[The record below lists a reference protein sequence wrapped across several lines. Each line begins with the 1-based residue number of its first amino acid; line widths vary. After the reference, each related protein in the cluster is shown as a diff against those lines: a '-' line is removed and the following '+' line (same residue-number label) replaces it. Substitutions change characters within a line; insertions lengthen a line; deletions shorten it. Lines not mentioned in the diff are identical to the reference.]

1 MAVYNTPG
9 IYIDEIIPEIA
20 PVLSAGTGVTAFLGF
35 TERGPVQTPIRISSF
50 ADYQAVFGAQREGE
64 NLDYALRGFFDNG
77 GSEAYV
83 VRLTAYDVNTKV
95 LGGNAASLVFED
107 ASPAPVFTI
116 SAAYKGVDSTGLK
129 GNDLQISLALDPRAD
144 LSAANSLPQGGTQG
158 ASSVVVSSST
168 GFQAG
173 GVIQLVEGGTSET
186 VVVERIDVSQNATG
200 DYVHTLFLESALV
213 NAYAA
218 ANATVKSMDYTISVI
233 DGPSAAVL
241 ETWEKVSL
249 GANSVF
255 SAETLINDS
264 QTGSAFIKIS
274 VADALKV
281 PVVPNSAVALAG
293 GTDESLT
300 FTPQMFKGD
309 ATEGYGLEALSTNTR
324 VNLLCAP
331 LGSRFL
337 NNEARI
343 HASMLEYAKSRM
355 DLFAILDPLAGKTPA
370 EILSYRNDDLGLDS
384 YWGALYYP
392 RVKIKDPARLPQN
405 ASLFVPPCG
414 HIAGLYARVASLPGR
429 DGGISASPAG
439 VGTRGRLNG
448 LLGLERDL
456 TNANQSILNPAGVNC
471 LRLLPDVTGVSNGIF
486 AFGARTLSQ
495 DLSFKYIAARR
506 AMTYFEQ
513 TIKQRTRFAIF
524 KKNGPD
530 LWEEMSTVIESFLA
544 SEWAEGNIAG
554 ESTSE
559 AFFVQID
566 QTTTS
571 AADVQ
576 NGIVRGKIG
585 ISLFRPAEFIVFS
598 FTQAQSAAGIE
609 E

>member
-1 MAVYNTPG
+1 
-9 IYIDEIIPEIA
+9 
-20 PVLSAGTGVTAFLGF
+20 
-35 TERGPVQTPIRISSF
+35 
-50 ADYQAVFGAQREGE
+50 
-64 NLDYALRGFFDNG
+64 
-77 GSEAYV
+77 
-83 VRLTAYDVNTKV
+83 
-95 LGGNAASLVFED
+95 
-107 ASPAPVFTI
+107 
-116 SAAYKGVDSTGLK
+116 
-129 GNDLQISLALDPRAD
+129 
-144 LSAANSLPQGGTQG
+144 
-158 ASSVVVSSST
+158 
-168 GFQAG
+168 
-173 GVIQLVEGGTSET
+173 
-186 VVVERIDVSQNATG
+186 
-200 DYVHTLFLESALV
+200 
-213 NAYAA
+213 
-218 ANATVKSMDYTISVI
+218 
-233 DGPSAAVL
+233 
-241 ETWEKVSL
+241 
-249 GANSVF
+249 
-255 SAETLINDS
+255 
-264 QTGSAFIKIS
+264 
-274 VADALKV
+274 
-281 PVVPNSAVALAG
+281 
-293 GTDESLT
+293 
-300 FTPQMFKGD
+300 
-309 ATEGYGLEALSTNTR
+309 
-324 VNLLCAP
+324 
-331 LGSRFL
+331 
-337 NNEARI
+337 
-343 HASMLEYAKSRM
+343 M

-392 RVKIKDPARLPQN
+392 RVKIKDPARLQQN
-405 ASLFVPPCG
+405 ASLIVPPCG

-456 TNANQSILNPAGVNC
+456 RDADQGSLNPAGVNC
-471 LRLLPDVTGVSNGIF
+471 LRLLPDVVGVNGIF

-554 ESTSE
+554 ESTNE
-559 AFFVQID
+559 AFFIKID
-566 QTTTS
+566 KTTTS
-571 AADVQ
+571 AADIQ